1 SATARSAAMTPILQ
15 LTDVCHAYGEGENR
29 QPVLHNISFTL
40 AAGEFAALVGQ
51 SGSGKSTLLNQ
62 VGLLEHALSGSI
74 RLNGQEVTTLDDNAL
89 TRLRNEQL
97 GFIFQFHHLL
107 NAFTALENV
116 MVPLKIR
123 GRPEKALRERAQSL
137 LARAG
142 LSGLE
147 NRFPNQL
154 SGGQQQRV
162 AIVRALMAG
171 PALVLAD
178 EPTGNLDSETTGR
191 IFELLRQI
199 NREDGTA
206 FLIVTHDAGLA
217 ASCDRQL
224 TLKDGRLV
232 GDSAAAPRPDQA
244 AR

>member
-1 SATARSAAMTPILQ
+1 MTPLLQ

-29 QPVLHNISFTL
+29 QPVLYNISFTL

-154 SGGQQQRV
+154 SGGQQQRR
-162 AIVRALMAG
+162 RALRRRWRFRLRTNRYRVRDRGTKWQRQRLGHLHGA
-171 PALVLAD
+171 ALR
-178 EPTGNLDSETTGR
+178 TGR
-191 IFELLRQI
+191 HYHWRGVRSSHLFSGGDRLR
-199 NREDGTA
+199 
-206 FLIVTHDAGLA
+206 
-217 ASCDRQL
+217 
-224 TLKDGRLV
+224 
-232 GDSAAAPRPDQA
+232 GDLRG
-244 AR
+244 

>member
-1 SATARSAAMTPILQ
+1 MTPLLQ
-15 LTDVCHAYGEGENR
+15 LRDVCHAYGEGENR
-29 QPVLHNISFTL
+29 QPVLHHVSFTL
-40 AAGEFAALVGQ
+40 AAGEFTALVGQ

-62 VGLLEHALSGSI
+62 VGLLEHAASGSI
-74 RLNGQEVTTLDDNAL
+74 RLNGREVTTLDDDAR

-123 GRPEKALRERAQSL
+123 GQPEKALRERARSL
-137 LARAG
+137 LDRAG

-206 FLIVTHDAGLA
+206 FLIVTHDDGLA
-217 ASCDRQL
+217 AACDRRL
-224 TLKDGRLV
+224 TLKDGRLT
-232 GDSAAAPRPDQA
+232 GDSAAAP
-244 AR
+244 

>member
-1 SATARSAAMTPILQ
+1 MPPLLQ

-29 QPVLHNISFTL
+29 QPVLHQVSFTL

-62 VGLLEHALSGSI
+62 VGLLEHAASGSI
-74 RLNGQEVTTLDDNAL
+74 RLRGREVTTLDDDTR

-116 MVPLKIR
+116 MLPLRMR
-123 GRPEKALRERAQSL
+123 GQPERALRERARSL

-147 NRFPNQL
+147 QRFPQQL

-162 AIVRALMAG
+162 AIGRTLAARPRLM
-171 PALVLAD
+171 LAD
-178 EPTGNLDSETTGR
+178 EPTGNLDETAADHVMVLMQDLVR
-191 IFELLRQI
+191 
-199 NREDGTA
+199 DSGTA
-206 FLIVTHDAGLA
+206 LLMATHSDRLASRLGRRVHLSHGRLA
-217 ASCDRQL
+217 A
-224 TLKDGRLV
+224 TPV
-232 GDSAAAPRPDQA
+232 G
-244 AR
+244 ARG

>member
-1 SATARSAAMTPILQ
+1 MRLSR
-15 LTDVCHAYGEGENR
+15 NR
-29 QPVLHNISFTL
+29 
-40 AAGEFAALVGQ
+40 
-51 SGSGKSTLLNQ
+51 
-62 VGLLEHALSGSI
+62 
-74 RLNGQEVTTLDDNAL
+74 
-89 TRLRNEQL
+89 
-97 GFIFQFHHLL
+97 
-107 NAFTALENV
+107 
-116 MVPLKIR
+116 R
-123 GRPEKALRERAQSL
+123 GASLPRRSL
-137 LARAG
+137 LDRAG

-206 FLIVTHDAGLA
+206 FLIVTHDHGLA
-217 ASCDRQL
+217 MSCDRQL

-232 GDSAAAPRPDQA
+232 GDTAAVPRSAQA